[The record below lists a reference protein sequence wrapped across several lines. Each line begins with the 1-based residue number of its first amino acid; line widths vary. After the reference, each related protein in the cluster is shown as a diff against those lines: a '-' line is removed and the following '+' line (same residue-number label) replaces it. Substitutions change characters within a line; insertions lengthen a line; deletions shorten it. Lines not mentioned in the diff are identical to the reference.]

1 MEAKEVVL
9 GFDGALRIGG
19 RISVRK
25 MGELIILI
33 LLKAHCSPFTI
44 RLGEINMYH
53 SIIGGTE

>member
-19 RISVRK
+19 RISVLK

-33 LLKAHCSPFTI
+33 LHKAHCSPFTI
-44 RLGEINMYH
+44 QLGAINMYH